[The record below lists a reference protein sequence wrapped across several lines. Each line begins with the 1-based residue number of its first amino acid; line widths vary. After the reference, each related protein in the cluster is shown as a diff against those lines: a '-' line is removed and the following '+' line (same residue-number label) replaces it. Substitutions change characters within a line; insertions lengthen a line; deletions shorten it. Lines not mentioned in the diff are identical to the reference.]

1 MREPRNAQAKFASLT
16 TSHHATWPPR
26 WTFASLQKF
35 FVRMPFKVVET
46 HTSVLDLGY
55 LLSELVDVG
64 TPW

>member
-1 MREPRNAQAKFASLT
+1 
-16 TSHHATWPPR
+16 
-26 WTFASLQKF
+26 
-35 FVRMPFKVVET
+35 MPFKVVET